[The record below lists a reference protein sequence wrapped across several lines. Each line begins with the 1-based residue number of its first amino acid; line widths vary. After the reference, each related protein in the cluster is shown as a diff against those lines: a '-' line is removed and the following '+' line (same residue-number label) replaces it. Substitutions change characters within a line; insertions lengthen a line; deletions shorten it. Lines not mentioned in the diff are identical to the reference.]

1 MALALNASHPLASR
15 VKVLIGVD
23 PATGTLVDLA
33 RTGVTFTLDAGV
45 SGSVDTPIGKGIRCT
60 GSGTDSR
67 GFSFTDFSIATQVA
81 HEGTLFIVVSKMTGY
96 GGNGS
101 QPIRLPGSTL
111 ASNAMMVGF
120 SQTTGNVGLN
130 DGNLSSALT
139 EISPTRNIVG
149 DNQWHSFAVQQWSAG
164 GWTALNGALF
174 MDGVDTGVAMSNKPA
189 DRMHING
196 FARNMSTSWAG
207 DFVWMAFFDKKLTAA
222 EISGLHTSIGAGNA
236 FALVTGSGAVVTPPS
251 GVVTIA
257 TVTPATTSASVAY
270 SYSASDATAYE
281 YRLNGGTAAALGAS
295 PATLSGLTAG
305 TTYTLEIRAT
315 NGSGASA
322 WSAARSFTTAA
333 TPPADTTAP
342 TLAGTITI
350 SSLGST
356 SYTASWPA
364 ATDNVAVTGYE
375 YRINAASSWTST
387 GAGTSANI
395 AGRTPGATDTFE
407 VRAYDAAGNRSAAL
421 SKTVTLAAAAAGGR
435 LSVADPL
442 KNNAGAVQANLTG
455 IIATVL
461 RASDF
466 TAVATV
472 ANLTT
477 NSTGILA
484 SVTHASIVAGTQYHL
499 ALKTAGGGI
508 GITGPI
514 TAA

>member
-1 MALALNASHPLASR
+1 MALALNASHPLATH

-60 GSGTDSR
+60 GSGTDSK
-67 GFSFTDFSIATQVA
+67 GFSFTDYSIATQVA
-81 HEGTLFIVVSKMTGY
+81 HEGTLFIVISKMTAFGS
-96 GGNGS
+96 NGS

-149 DNQWHSFAVQQWSAG
+149 DNQWHSFALQQWSAG

-189 DRMHING
+189 DRMHLNG

-207 DFVWMAFFDKKLTAA
+207 DFVWLAFFDKKLTAA
-222 EISGLHTSIGAGNA
+222 EISGLHASIGAGNA
-236 FALVTGSGAVVTPPS
+236 FALVTGSGAVATPPAGTVTISAVTP
-251 GVVTIA
+251 TITTA
-257 TVTPATTSASVAY
+257 TVAY
-270 SYSASDATAYE
+270 SYSAADATGYE
-281 YRLNGGTAAALGAS
+281 FRLNGGTATALDPS
-295 PATLSGLTAG
+295 PATLSGLVAG
-305 TTYTLEIRAT
+305 TSYSLEIRAT
-315 NGSGASA
+315 NASGAGA
-322 WSAARSFTTAA
+322 WSAIRSFTTAT

-342 TLAGTITI
+342 TLGGTITI
-350 SSLGST
+350 SALGAT
-356 SYTASWPA
+356 GYTATWPA

-375 YRINAASSWTST
+375 YRLNAAATWTTT
-387 GAGTSANI
+387 GAAKTTSISGRAPGT
-395 AGRTPGATDTFE
+395 TDTLE
-407 VRAYDAAGNRSAAL
+407 VRAFDAAGNRSAAI
-421 SKTVTLAAAAAGGR
+421 SRTVTLAAATAGAR
-435 LSVADPL
+435 LAVADPL
-442 KNNAGAVQANLTG
+442 KNNAGAVHANLTG

-461 RASDF
+461 RASDLA
-466 TAVATV
+466 AVATV
-472 ANLTT
+472 SGLTT
-477 NSTGILA
+477 NSSGVLA
-484 SVTHASIVAGTQYHL
+484 SVSHASIVAGTQYHL
-499 ALKTAGGGI
+499 ALKTAGGGV

-514 TAA
+514 TAS